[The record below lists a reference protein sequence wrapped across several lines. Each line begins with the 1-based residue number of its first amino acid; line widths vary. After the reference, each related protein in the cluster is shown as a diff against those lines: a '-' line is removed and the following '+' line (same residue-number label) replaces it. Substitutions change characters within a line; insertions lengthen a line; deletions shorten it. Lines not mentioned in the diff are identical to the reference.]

1 MSVKDNSCGI
11 ADLQDEMLDILK
23 YTIDVCEKNGLTYW
37 VVAGTLLGAV
47 RHGGFIP
54 WDDDLDIHMPR
65 KDYEKLWKLLRR
77 ERSGRYVLCRTTKN
91 RNYHHRVM
99 QMVDTGTTFIH
110 TRCVDEDIEHGV
122 YIDIIP
128 LDVCPENKFDQM
140 LQMFF
145 ASVFSI
151 YNIQCKP
158 EYNGNRIMAI
168 ITEILLRLIP
178 GKNLR
183 YKIWKAAEKHMV
195 KYCYDENYASSK
207 YVKVITSTMKELRH
221 PFLKEWFGD
230 RKMQFEDIE
239 VNVPSNAEAYLTAMY
254 GDYMAL
260 PPEEKR
266 IVRHNTIYID
276 LNTPYEKYKGIYYC
290 R

>member
-1 MSVKDNSCGI
+1 MVDVLR
-11 ADLQDEMLDILK
+11 A
-23 YTIDVCEKNGLTYW
+23 IDTFCSDKGLRYCLAW
-37 VVAGTLLGAV
+37 GTLLGAV

-122 YIDIIP
+122 YI
-128 LDVCPENKFDQM
+128 
-140 LQMFF
+140 
-145 ASVFSI
+145 
-151 YNIQCKP
+151 KP